1 MAEAF
6 LKWGGGGG
14 KTNDQIFFIYN
25 QGRQWPS
32 EKFEKRGEAWFP
44 HFFQRIFF
52 GRTNLKL
59 IKKPGKF

>member
-6 LKWGGGGG
+6 LKWGGPE
-14 KTNDQIFFIYN
+14 TNDQIFFIYN
-25 QGRQWPS
+25 QGRQWRS
-32 EKFEKRGEAWFP
+32 EKFYKRGGGGIIST
-44 HFFQRIFF
+44 FFQAYFL